1 MPTICDFRIHWHPM
15 KYFFIIHWH
24 KSETIGIYPQVE
36 NVGNPK
42 KTSQNPLAYLFKF
55 HWQHKW
61 ETIGSDPQSEIIGNS
76 PIQFRILWHTQC
88 ETVGLLLNTQH
99 NQTQHDA
106 LCCMYPWHAT
116 TETPWAR
123 ALHEVNMSVLGL
135 WRQRRNN
142 TSSFTK

>member
-1 MPTICDFRIHWHPM
+1 MISKPLAVRKTQMPTICDFRIHWHPM

-36 NVGNPK
+36 NVGDPK

-88 ETVGLLLNTQH
+88 ETVGLVLNTQH

-106 LCCMYPWHAT
+106 LCCMYSWHAT
-116 TETPWAR
+116 TETPG
-123 ALHEVNMSVLGL
+123 HSTM
-135 WRQRRNN
+135 
-142 TSSFTK
+142 